1 MGAMTNVNLVPI
13 ERECQALV
21 QCIDD
26 HPLIGAV
33 VRGDASRDEYI
44 RFLVA
49 TYHYVRWSG
58 PLLAATAA
66 GLRRRGHHPW
76 LAALAETKAEEE
88 SPHDRWALDDLRCCG
103 ENVELVKLAP
113 APLAVRA
120 YVDWSLAMA
129 DDGSP
134 AFLGAAYALEFM
146 SMSRARLAANNLQA
160 RGEIPGIDRA
170 VSFLAGH
177 GDADVGHVA
186 LLADVLARLDDPQD
200 AEEIRLS
207 AAMLRR
213 LYPRFFRTS
222 DTVVAR
228 GAAGAA

>member
-1 MGAMTNVNLVPI
+1 MTNVILVPI
-13 ERECQALV
+13 ERECRALV

-44 RFLVA
+44 RFLA
-49 TYHYVRWSG
+49 GTYHYVRWSG

-66 GLRRRGHHPW
+66 GLRRRARHPW
-76 LAALAETKAEEE
+76 LATLAEAKAEEE
-88 SPHDRWALDDLRCCG
+88 APHDRWALEDLRGCG
-103 ENVELVKLAP
+103 ENVELVKLGP
-113 APLAVRA
+113 EPLAVRA

-129 DDGSP
+129 EDGSP

-146 SMSRARLAANNLQA
+146 SMSRAQLAANNLRA
-160 RGEIPGIDRA
+160 RGAIPGIERA

-177 GDADVGHVA
+177 GEADAGHVA
-186 LLADVLARLDDPQD
+186 LLADVLGRLDDRQD
-200 AEEIRLS
+200 AGDIRLS

-213 LYPRFFRTS
+213 LYPRFFRTA
-222 DTVVAR
+222 DALVAHGAE
-228 GAAGAA
+228 GAA